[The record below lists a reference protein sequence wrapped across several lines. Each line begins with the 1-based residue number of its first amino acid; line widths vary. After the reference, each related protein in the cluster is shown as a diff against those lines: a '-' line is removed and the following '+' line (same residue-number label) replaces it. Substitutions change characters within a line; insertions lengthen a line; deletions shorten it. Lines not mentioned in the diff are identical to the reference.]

1 MTEPLTTQCL
11 NPRDGHTHKII
22 VIEQRRA
29 ATARVFLKYFDYFLS
44 HLTET
49 LTIYYLYPCDGW
61 IFTKTPKS
69 NQMIRC
75 RRRNDVVERSE
86 TAS

>member
-1 MTEPLTTQCL
+1 MKKL
-11 NPRDGHTHKII
+11 NNAELQQPA
-22 VIEQRRA
+22 VLLQ
-29 ATARVFLKYFDYFLS
+29 ARVFLKYFDYFLS